1 MLLSEARERF
11 LTWAR
16 SERNL
21 SSPTLR
27 AYGGDLKLLIRELG
41 DRPVVEVSG
50 DRLRE
55 YFASLSAAQNY
66 ADTTIRRRIAS
77 AKVFF
82 GFLELERETALSPA
96 RSLRGRYTIA
106 KRLPKVMTPREVRSF
121 LHGIRR
127 SQAQHFVGVEVA
139 HSTTSLAPAYRYLRD
154 VSLFETLFLTG
165 LRVGELVGL
174 DCSDLNLSDGS
185 IRVLGKG
192 RRERIA
198 FLSNPEVLEVVKAYV
213 HIRSRLPCETTALYL
228 NSRLERMSIYSVEFL
243 FGKYCR
249 AARIKR
255 HYTPHCL
262 RHTMATMLLNNGADI
277 RVVQELL
284 GHRTIVTTQI
294 YTEVSSVQKRKA
306 LARFSGRNS
315 IDLGPLDMS
324 LIASGLVRA

>member
-1 MLLSEARERF
+1 MLLTEARGRF
-11 LTWAR
+11 LGWAK

-21 SSPTLR
+21 SPSTLR
-27 AYGGDLKLLIRELG
+27 AYGGDIELLVRGLG
-41 DRPVVEVSG
+41 DRPVAEISG
-50 DRLRE
+50 ERLRE
-55 YFASLSAAQNY
+55 DFASISATQNY

-82 GFLELERETALSPA
+82 GFLEQEGETALSPA

-106 KRLPKVMTPREVRSF
+106 KRLPRVMTSREVRAF
-121 LHGIRR
+121 LNGIRR
-127 SQAQHFVGVEVA
+127 SKARGLVEGGTA
-139 HSTTSLAPAYRYLRD
+139 DATSRLPVAYRYLRD

-174 DCSDLNLSDGS
+174 DCSDLNLTDGS

-198 FLSNPEVLEVVKAYV
+198 FLSNSEVLEVMKAYV
-213 HIRSRLPCETTALYL
+213 HLRCSLHCGTTALYL
-228 NSRLERMSIYSVEFL
+228 NSRFERMSIYSVEFL

-249 AARIKR
+249 TARIKR

-306 LARFSGRNS
+306 LLRFSGRNS
-315 IDLGPLDMS
+315 IDLGPLDRR
-324 LIASGLVRA
+324 LIESGLIRA

>member
-1 MLLSEARERF
+1 MILTEARERF
-11 LTWAR
+11 LAWAK

-27 AYGGDLKLLIRELG
+27 AYAGDIELLIRELG
-41 DRPVVEVSG
+41 DRPVSEISG

-55 YFASLSAAQNY
+55 YFAALSAGRVY
-66 ADTTIRRRIAS
+66 ADSTIRRRIAS

-82 GFLELERETALSPA
+82 GYLEQEGENAPSPA
-96 RSLRGRYTIA
+96 RSIRGRYTIA
-106 KRLPKVMTPREVRSF
+106 KRLPKVMTPREVRAF
-121 LHGIRR
+121 LRGIRR
-127 SQAQHFVGVEVA
+127 HRAASSVGA
-139 HSTTSLAPAYRYLRD
+139 LGTIPSTSFPAAYRFLRD

-174 DCSDLNLSDGS
+174 DYSDVNLSDGS

-198 FLSNPEVLEVVKAYV
+198 FLSNSQVFEVMKAYFQL
-213 HIRSRLPCETTALYL
+213 RSRLSCESKALYL

-243 FGKYCR
+243 FEKYCR
-249 AARIKR
+249 TARIKR

-306 LARFSGRNS
+306 LLRFSGRNS
-315 IDLGPLDMS
+315 INLGPLDRSMIPPDLTRS
-324 LIASGLVRA
+324 